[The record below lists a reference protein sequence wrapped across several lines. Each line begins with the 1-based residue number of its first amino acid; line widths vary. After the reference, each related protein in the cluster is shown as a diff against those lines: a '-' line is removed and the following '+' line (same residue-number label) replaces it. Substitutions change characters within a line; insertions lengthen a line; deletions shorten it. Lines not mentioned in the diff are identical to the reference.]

1 MSFGEHFTN
10 AKCCYA
16 GDSPIQRQKII
27 YNLSLYSCTV
37 YWKGGF
43 SDPAAKDNIQL
54 IPVHSI
60 LERGLSIISSQK
72 QVIRSTLRLYIVS
85 Q

>member
-27 YNLSLYSCTV
+27 YNLSLYSCTLYTTV

-43 SDPAAKDNIQL
+43 PDPAAKDNIQL
-54 IPVHSI
+54 IPVLVYSI
-60 LERGLSIISSQK
+60 LERGIL
-72 QVIRSTLRLYIVS
+72 RSCSKR
-85 Q
+85 